1 MESVTAISI
10 ADAAKRIG
18 ISRAGVYRLIN
29 AGHLRTKKI
38 FQRQVVLV
46 DSIDE
51 FLTNGEAVQ

>member
-1 MESVTAISI
+1 MEAISI

-29 AGHLRTKKI
+29 GGHLKTKKI

-46 DSIDE
+46 NSIDA
-51 FLTNGEAVQ
+51 FLTDETAVTA